1 MSKTIFVFPGQGAQ
15 YVGMGKALSESFAP
29 AKTLLE
35 KADETLGFALSKVM
49 FEGPES
55 DLKQTSNTQPALFVS
70 SMMVLEV
77 LKAEG
82 IGFDLVAGHS
92 LGEYSAICAAGGFS
106 FEDGLKLVR
115 LRGQLMAE
123 AGTEHPGAMA
133 AVIGVDDEKIQELCD
148 QVQNVGL
155 VVPANFNCPG
165 QIVVSGESAAVAKL
179 VENCSA
185 AGVKAVPLA
194 VSGAFHSPLMQSAQ
208 AGLADAISK
217 TQFHDLQKP
226 LVANVTAKIVTSAK
240 EIADLLVR
248 QLVSPVRWNQS
259 MQYAVKECGITAGV
273 EVGVGHVL
281 SGLQRKIDRSVKF
294 SAVES
299 VEAVQ
304 ALKGTL

>member
-15 YVGMGKALSESFAP
+15 YVGMGTALSESFVP
-29 AKTLLE
+29 AKQLLE
-35 KADETLGFALSKVM
+35 KADDTLGFSISKVM
-49 FEGPES
+49 FEGPEE
-55 DLKQTSNTQPALFVS
+55 DLKLTANTQAALFVS

-77 LKAEG
+77 LKSEG
-82 IGFDLVAGHS
+82 VDFDFVAGHS

-115 LRGQLMAE
+115 LRGSLMAK
-123 AGTEHPGAMA
+123 AGQEHPGSMA
-133 AVIGVDDEKIQELCD
+133 AIIGVDDDKIQELCD
-148 QVQNVGL
+148 AVKNVGI

-165 QIVVSGESAAVAKL
+165 QIVVSGEVDAVKAL
-179 VENCSA
+179 VDNCGA

-208 AGLADAISK
+208 AGLADAIANTK
-217 TQFHDLQKP
+217 FNDLQKP
-226 LVANVTAKIVTSAK
+226 LIANVTAQTVTSGA
-240 EIADLLVR
+240 EIKDLLVR

-259 MQYAVKECGITAGV
+259 MAYAIKELGVTSGV

-281 SGLQRKIDRSVKF
+281 AGLQRKIDRAVKF
-294 SAVES
+294 TAVES

-304 ALKGTL
+304 ALKA

>member
-15 YVGMGKALSESFAP
+15 YVGMGKALSESFVP
-29 AKTLLE
+29 AKQLLE
-35 KADETLGFALSKVM
+35 KADDTLGFSISKVM
-49 FEGPES
+49 FEGPEE
-55 DLKQTSNTQPALFVS
+55 DLKITANTQPALFVS

-77 LKAEG
+77 LKSEG
-82 IGFDLVAGHS
+82 VDFDFVAGHS

-115 LRGQLMAE
+115 LRGSLMAK
-123 AGTEHPGAMA
+123 AGQEHPGSMA
-133 AVIGVDDEKIQELCD
+133 AIIGVDDDKIQELCD
-148 QVQNVGL
+148 AVKNVGI

-165 QIVVSGESAAVAKL
+165 QIVVSGEVDAVKAL
-179 VENCSA
+179 VDNCGA

-208 AGLADAISK
+208 AGLADAIANTK
-217 TQFHDLQKP
+217 FNDLQKP
-226 LVANVTAKIVTSAK
+226 LIANVTAQTVTSGA
-240 EIADLLVR
+240 EIKDLLVR

-259 MQYAVKECGITAGV
+259 MAYAIKELGVTSGV

-281 SGLQRKIDRSVKF
+281 AGLQRKIDRAVKF
-294 SAVES
+294 TAVES

-304 ALKGTL
+304 ALKA